1 MKHIFR
7 YLGVTLLLAGIIS
20 ACSPEKIT
28 HPSEAGIPSA
38 TQIEP
43 VISVDQEI
51 NQVTFALPAG
61 TKGLIPVWLFQDKTG
76 DWTQYSA
83 QNGLKKIFTTAG
95 DYSVRMHLMNSNG
108 MSPDFVQKTF
118 HIDNTIMN
126 FDKYN
131 TMLTGGSQ
139 KEWRIDN
146 SVAGHM
152 GCGPSGTSGTE
163 WWSANPDDKK
173 DWGVYD
179 NRMTFVLEGNVY
191 QFDPGAAGTI
201 YVNTG
206 ISSEPYG
213 SHNTNDGNDYLYPVE
228 AQTAEWSWEVDGEDL
243 YLILPA
249 NTYWPYYANV
259 DFIANPRFKVES
271 ISTKSADL
279 VIDNGEIAWHFTI
292 TSGAA
297 EVKFNGFNY
306 NHEANLWKPVDTEGA
321 HSYSFFYAPGWTQIA
336 DPEVSC
342 AGGKYTFSLP
352 SATSEQWQAQC
363 FIIPT
368 TDLPLSAAT
377 NYDFSCILNS
387 STDIKK
393 VTLKL
398 TDTTNDGNFLFT
410 ENVNLT
416 AFEDYVFYLSDLPGI
431 DAAAVKMVFD
441 FGGNPDNTEVS
452 VSNIVLKDH
461 AIDDGTVLPSVPED
475 PVAGPEEY
483 KYDSEANLW
492 KAADAA
498 HSYSFFYAPS
508 WSQLPDPE
516 VENNGNEYLLKLPSA
531 TFAQWQAQFHIIP
544 DNPVALESSKSYD
557 FSVVLNSTTDIRAVT
572 LKLTE
577 NGNDDN
583 FLFTEN
589 VNLTAFEDYIFDL
602 SDLPGIDAAAV
613 KMVFDF
619 GGNPDNTEISVSNIV
634 LKDHAI
640 DDGTVLPS
648 VPEDPVAGP
657 EEYKYDS
664 EANLWKA
671 ADAAHSYSFFYAP
684 SWSQL
689 PDPEVENNGN
699 EYLLKLPSATF
710 AQWQA
715 QFHIIPDNPVALESS
730 KSYDFSVVLNSTT
743 DIRAVTLKLTENGN
757 DDNFLFTENVNLTAF
772 EDYIFDLSDLP
783 GIDAAAV
790 KMVFDFGGNPDN
802 TEVTIKRIVLKD
814 HAIDDGTHKGGA
826 SGENPGGGLDT
837 SGTDIWDNAKVSYTW
852 WYSMADWSGTLTP
865 EISTISNGWKVVI
878 PAGIGGSEWQ
888 GQTHFTLDAPAYA
901 AKKYDFCVTLNSSAA
916 CTCTVKLAW
925 EGNDKDHAFFYDG
938 NVALSAYEDFQYI
951 QSGVS
956 PDADY
961 DKLALFI
968 DLGRTP
974 AGAEVEIKDIHLYE
988 H

>member
-213 SHNTNDGNDYLYPVE
+213 SHNTNDGKDYLYPVE

-306 NHEANLWKPVDTEGA
+306 NHEANLWKPVDAEGA

-441 FGGNPDNTEVS
+441 FGGNPDNTEIS

-461 AIDDGTVLPSVPED
+461 AIDDGTVLPSVPEE

-531 TFAQWQAQFHIIP
+531 TFAQWQAQF
-544 DNPVALESSKSYD
+544 
-557 FSVVLNSTTDIRAVT
+557 F
-572 LKLTE
+572 
-577 NGNDDN
+577 
-583 FLFTEN
+583 
-589 VNLTAFEDYIFDL
+589 
-602 SDLPGIDAAAV
+602 
-613 KMVFDF
+613 
-619 GGNPDNTEISVSNIV
+619 
-634 LKDHAI
+634 
-640 DDGTVLPS
+640 
-648 VPEDPVAGP
+648 
-657 EEYKYDS
+657 
-664 EANLWKA
+664 
-671 ADAAHSYSFFYAP
+671 
-684 SWSQL
+684 
-689 PDPEVENNGN
+689 
-699 EYLLKLPSATF
+699 
-710 AQWQA
+710 
-715 QFHIIPDNPVALESS
+715 IIPDNPVALESS

-888 GQTHFTLDAPAYA
+888 GQTHFTLDAPASA

>member
-306 NHEANLWKPVDTEGA
+306 NHEANLWKPVDADGA

-441 FGGNPDNTEVS
+441 FGGNPDNTE
-452 VSNIVLKDH
+452 
-461 AIDDGTVLPSVPED
+461 
-475 PVAGPEEY
+475 
-483 KYDSEANLW
+483 
-492 KAADAA
+492 
-498 HSYSFFYAPS
+498 
-508 WSQLPDPE
+508 
-516 VENNGNEYLLKLPSA
+516 
-531 TFAQWQAQFHIIP
+531 
-544 DNPVALESSKSYD
+544 
-557 FSVVLNSTTDIRAVT
+557 
-572 LKLTE
+572 
-577 NGNDDN
+577 
-583 FLFTEN
+583 
-589 VNLTAFEDYIFDL
+589 
-602 SDLPGIDAAAV
+602 
-613 KMVFDF
+613 
-619 GGNPDNTEISVSNIV
+619 ISVSNIV

-715 QFHIIPDNPVALESS
+715 QFFIIPDNPVALESS

-743 DIRAVTLKLTENGN
+743 DIRAVTLKLTDVSS

-772 EDYIFDLSDLP
+772 EDYIFDLSNLP

-888 GQTHFTLDAPAYA
+888 GQTHFTLDAPASA

-925 EGNDKDHAFFYDG
+925 EGNDADHAFFYDG

>member
-306 NHEANLWKPVDTEGA
+306 NHEANLWKPVDADGA

-461 AIDDGTVLPSVPED
+461 AIDDGTVLPSVPE
-475 PVAGPEEY
+475 E
-483 KYDSEANLW
+483 
-492 KAADAA
+492 
-498 HSYSFFYAPS
+498 
-508 WSQLPDPE
+508 
-516 VENNGNEYLLKLPSA
+516 
-531 TFAQWQAQFHIIP
+531 
-544 DNPVALESSKSYD
+544 
-557 FSVVLNSTTDIRAVT
+557 
-572 LKLTE
+572 
-577 NGNDDN
+577 
-583 FLFTEN
+583 
-589 VNLTAFEDYIFDL
+589 
-602 SDLPGIDAAAV
+602 
-613 KMVFDF
+613 
-619 GGNPDNTEISVSNIV
+619 
-634 LKDHAI
+634 
-640 DDGTVLPS
+640 
-648 VPEDPVAGP
+648 PVAGP

-888 GQTHFTLDAPAYA
+888 GQTHFTLDAPASA

-925 EGNDKDHAFFYDG
+925 EGNDTDHAFFYDG

>member
-228 AQTAEWSWEVDGEDL
+228 AQAAEWSWEVDGEDL

-306 NHEANLWKPVDTEGA
+306 NHEANLWKPVDAEGA

-508 WSQLPDPE
+508 WSQLPNPE

-531 TFAQWQAQFHIIP
+531 TFAQWQAQFFIIP

-557 FSVVLNSTTDIRAVT
+557 FSVVLNSTTDI
-572 LKLTE
+572 K
-577 NGNDDN
+577 
-583 FLFTEN
+583 
-589 VNLTAFEDYIFDL
+589 
-602 SDLPGIDAAAV
+602 
-613 KMVFDF
+613 
-619 GGNPDNTEISVSNIV
+619 
-634 LKDHAI
+634 
-640 DDGTVLPS
+640 
-648 VPEDPVAGP
+648 
-657 EEYKYDS
+657 
-664 EANLWKA
+664 
-671 ADAAHSYSFFYAP
+671 
-684 SWSQL
+684 
-689 PDPEVENNGN
+689 
-699 EYLLKLPSATF
+699 
-710 AQWQA
+710 
-715 QFHIIPDNPVALESS
+715 
-730 KSYDFSVVLNSTT
+730 
-743 DIRAVTLKLTENGN
+743 AVTLKLTENGN

-888 GQTHFTLDAPAYA
+888 GQTHFTLDAPASA

-925 EGNDKDHAFFYDG
+925 EGNDTDHAFFYDG

>member
-213 SHNTNDGNDYLYPVE
+213 SHNTNDGKDYLYPVE

-306 NHEANLWKPVDTEGA
+306 NHEANLWKPVDAEGA

-398 TDTTNDGNFLFT
+398 TDTANDGNFLFT

-416 AFEDYVFYLSDLPGI
+416 AFEDYVFY
-431 DAAAVKMVFD
+431 
-441 FGGNPDNTEVS
+441 
-452 VSNIVLKDH
+452 
-461 AIDDGTVLPSVPED
+461 
-475 PVAGPEEY
+475 
-483 KYDSEANLW
+483 
-492 KAADAA
+492 
-498 HSYSFFYAPS
+498 
-508 WSQLPDPE
+508 
-516 VENNGNEYLLKLPSA
+516 
-531 TFAQWQAQFHIIP
+531 
-544 DNPVALESSKSYD
+544 
-557 FSVVLNSTTDIRAVT
+557 
-572 LKLTE
+572 
-577 NGNDDN
+577 
-583 FLFTEN
+583 
-589 VNLTAFEDYIFDL
+589 L

-648 VPEDPVAGP
+648 VPEEPVAGP

-684 SWSQL
+684 SWSQI
-689 PDPEVENNGN
+689 PNPEVENNGN

-715 QFHIIPDNPVALESS
+715 QFFIIPDNPVALESS

-888 GQTHFTLDAPAYA
+888 GQTHFTLDAPASA

-916 CTCTVKLAW
+916 CTCSVKLAW

>member
-306 NHEANLWKPVDTEGA
+306 NHEANLWKPVDAEGA

-441 FGGNPDNTEVS
+441 FGGNPDNTE
-452 VSNIVLKDH
+452 
-461 AIDDGTVLPSVPED
+461 
-475 PVAGPEEY
+475 
-483 KYDSEANLW
+483 
-492 KAADAA
+492 
-498 HSYSFFYAPS
+498 
-508 WSQLPDPE
+508 
-516 VENNGNEYLLKLPSA
+516 
-531 TFAQWQAQFHIIP
+531 
-544 DNPVALESSKSYD
+544 
-557 FSVVLNSTTDIRAVT
+557 
-572 LKLTE
+572 
-577 NGNDDN
+577 
-583 FLFTEN
+583 
-589 VNLTAFEDYIFDL
+589 
-602 SDLPGIDAAAV
+602 
-613 KMVFDF
+613 
-619 GGNPDNTEISVSNIV
+619 ISVSNIV

-671 ADAAHSYSFFYAP
+671 ADAAHSYSFYYAP

-715 QFHIIPDNPVALESS
+715 QFFIIPDNPVALESS

-743 DIRAVTLKLTENGN
+743 DIRAVTLKLTDVSS

-888 GQTHFTLDAPAYA
+888 GQTHFTLDAPASA

-925 EGNDKDHAFFYDG
+925 EGNDTDHAFFYDG

>member
-213 SHNTNDGNDYLYPVE
+213 SHNTNDGKDYLYPVE
-228 AQTAEWSWEVDGEDL
+228 AQTAEWSWEVDVEDL

-306 NHEANLWKPVDTEGA
+306 NHEANLWKPVDAEGA

-544 DNPVALESSKSYD
+544 DS
-557 FSVVLNSTTDIRAVT
+557 
-572 LKLTE
+572 
-577 NGNDDN
+577 
-583 FLFTEN
+583 
-589 VNLTAFEDYIFDL
+589 
-602 SDLPGIDAAAV
+602 
-613 KMVFDF
+613 
-619 GGNPDNTEISVSNIV
+619 
-634 LKDHAI
+634 
-640 DDGTVLPS
+640 
-648 VPEDPVAGP
+648 
-657 EEYKYDS
+657 
-664 EANLWKA
+664 
-671 ADAAHSYSFFYAP
+671 
-684 SWSQL
+684 
-689 PDPEVENNGN
+689 
-699 EYLLKLPSATF
+699 
-710 AQWQA
+710 
-715 QFHIIPDNPVALESS
+715 PVALESS

-888 GQTHFTLDAPAYA
+888 GQTHFTLDAPASA

-916 CTCTVKLAW
+916 CTCSVKLAW
-925 EGNDKDHAFFYDG
+925 EGNDTDHAFFYDG

>member
-306 NHEANLWKPVDTEGA
+306 NHEANLWKPVDAEGA

-461 AIDDGTVLPSVPED
+461 AIDDGTVLPSVPEE

-508 WSQLPDPE
+508 WSQIPDPE

-531 TFAQWQAQFHIIP
+531 TFAQWQAQFFIIP

-557 FSVVLNSTTDIRAVT
+557 FSVVLNSTTDI
-572 LKLTE
+572 K
-577 NGNDDN
+577 
-583 FLFTEN
+583 
-589 VNLTAFEDYIFDL
+589 
-602 SDLPGIDAAAV
+602 
-613 KMVFDF
+613 
-619 GGNPDNTEISVSNIV
+619 
-634 LKDHAI
+634 
-640 DDGTVLPS
+640 
-648 VPEDPVAGP
+648 
-657 EEYKYDS
+657 
-664 EANLWKA
+664 
-671 ADAAHSYSFFYAP
+671 
-684 SWSQL
+684 
-689 PDPEVENNGN
+689 
-699 EYLLKLPSATF
+699 
-710 AQWQA
+710 
-715 QFHIIPDNPVALESS
+715 
-730 KSYDFSVVLNSTT
+730 
-743 DIRAVTLKLTENGN
+743 AVTLKLTENGN

-888 GQTHFTLDAPAYA
+888 GQTHFTLDAPASA

-925 EGNDKDHAFFYDG
+925 EGNDTDHAFFYDG

>member
-213 SHNTNDGNDYLYPVE
+213 SYNTNDSNDYLYPVE

-306 NHEANLWKPVDTEGA
+306 NHEANLWKPVDAEGA

-398 TDTTNDGNFLFT
+398 TDTANDGNFLFT

-619 GGNPDNTEISVSNIV
+619 GGNPDNTE
-634 LKDHAI
+634 
-640 DDGTVLPS
+640 
-648 VPEDPVAGP
+648 
-657 EEYKYDS
+657 
-664 EANLWKA
+664 
-671 ADAAHSYSFFYAP
+671 
-684 SWSQL
+684 
-689 PDPEVENNGN
+689 
-699 EYLLKLPSATF
+699 
-710 AQWQA
+710 
-715 QFHIIPDNPVALESS
+715 
-730 KSYDFSVVLNSTT
+730 
-743 DIRAVTLKLTENGN
+743 
-757 DDNFLFTENVNLTAF
+757 
-772 EDYIFDLSDLP
+772 
-783 GIDAAAV
+783 
-790 KMVFDFGGNPDN
+790 
-802 TEVTIKRIVLKD
+802 VTIKRIVLKD
-814 HAIDDGTHKGGA
+814 HAIDDGTHKGAA
-826 SGENPGGGLDT
+826 SGENPGGELDT

-888 GQTHFTLDAPAYA
+888 GQTHFTLDAPASA

-925 EGNDKDHAFFYDG
+925 EGNDTDHAFFYDG

>member
-306 NHEANLWKPVDTEGA
+306 NHEANLWKPVDAEGA

-492 KAADAA
+492 KAADGA
-498 HSYSFFYAPS
+498 HSCTFFYAPS
-508 WSQLPDPE
+508 WNQLPDPE
-516 VENNGNEYLLKLPSA
+516 LANNGNEYLLKLPSA

-544 DNPVALESSKSYD
+544 DSPVALESSKSYD
-557 FSVVLNSTTDIRAVT
+557 FSVVLNSTTDI
-572 LKLTE
+572 K
-577 NGNDDN
+577 
-583 FLFTEN
+583 
-589 VNLTAFEDYIFDL
+589 
-602 SDLPGIDAAAV
+602 
-613 KMVFDF
+613 
-619 GGNPDNTEISVSNIV
+619 
-634 LKDHAI
+634 
-640 DDGTVLPS
+640 
-648 VPEDPVAGP
+648 
-657 EEYKYDS
+657 
-664 EANLWKA
+664 
-671 ADAAHSYSFFYAP
+671 
-684 SWSQL
+684 
-689 PDPEVENNGN
+689 
-699 EYLLKLPSATF
+699 
-710 AQWQA
+710 
-715 QFHIIPDNPVALESS
+715 
-730 KSYDFSVVLNSTT
+730 
-743 DIRAVTLKLTENGN
+743 AVTLKLTENGN

-888 GQTHFTLDAPAYA
+888 GQTHFTLDAPASA

-916 CTCTVKLAW
+916 CTCSVKLAW

>member
-306 NHEANLWKPVDTEGA
+306 NHEANLWKPVDADGA

-619 GGNPDNTEISVSNIV
+619 GGNPDNTE
-634 LKDHAI
+634 
-640 DDGTVLPS
+640 
-648 VPEDPVAGP
+648 
-657 EEYKYDS
+657 
-664 EANLWKA
+664 
-671 ADAAHSYSFFYAP
+671 
-684 SWSQL
+684 
-689 PDPEVENNGN
+689 
-699 EYLLKLPSATF
+699 
-710 AQWQA
+710 
-715 QFHIIPDNPVALESS
+715 
-730 KSYDFSVVLNSTT
+730 
-743 DIRAVTLKLTENGN
+743 
-757 DDNFLFTENVNLTAF
+757 
-772 EDYIFDLSDLP
+772 
-783 GIDAAAV
+783 
-790 KMVFDFGGNPDN
+790 
-802 TEVTIKRIVLKD
+802 VTIKRIVLKD
-814 HAIDDGTHKGGA
+814 HAIDDGTHKGAA

-888 GQTHFTLDAPAYA
+888 GQTHFTLDAPASA

-916 CTCTVKLAW
+916 CTCSVKLAW

>member
-95 DYSVRMHLMNSNG
+95 EYSVRMHLMNSNG

-213 SHNTNDGNDYLYPVE
+213 SHNTNDGKDYLYPVE

-306 NHEANLWKPVDTEGA
+306 NHEANLWKPVDAEGA

-431 DAAAVKMVFD
+431 DAATVKMVFD

-498 HSYSFFYAPS
+498 HSYSFYYAPS
-508 WSQLPDPE
+508 WSQLPNPE

-531 TFAQWQAQFHIIP
+531 TFAQWQAQF
-544 DNPVALESSKSYD
+544 
-557 FSVVLNSTTDIRAVT
+557 F
-572 LKLTE
+572 
-577 NGNDDN
+577 
-583 FLFTEN
+583 
-589 VNLTAFEDYIFDL
+589 
-602 SDLPGIDAAAV
+602 
-613 KMVFDF
+613 
-619 GGNPDNTEISVSNIV
+619 
-634 LKDHAI
+634 
-640 DDGTVLPS
+640 
-648 VPEDPVAGP
+648 
-657 EEYKYDS
+657 
-664 EANLWKA
+664 
-671 ADAAHSYSFFYAP
+671 
-684 SWSQL
+684 
-689 PDPEVENNGN
+689 
-699 EYLLKLPSATF
+699 
-710 AQWQA
+710 
-715 QFHIIPDNPVALESS
+715 IIPDNPVALESS

-814 HAIDDGTHKGGA
+814 HAIDDGTHKGAA

-888 GQTHFTLDAPAYA
+888 GQTHFTLDAPASA

-925 EGNDKDHAFFYDG
+925 EGNDTDHAFFYDG

>member
-213 SHNTNDGNDYLYPVE
+213 SHNTNDGKDYLYPVE

-306 NHEANLWKPVDTEGA
+306 NHEANLWKPVDAEGA

-461 AIDDGTVLPSVPED
+461 AIDDGTVLPSVPEE

-531 TFAQWQAQFHIIP
+531 TFAQWQAQF
-544 DNPVALESSKSYD
+544 
-557 FSVVLNSTTDIRAVT
+557 F
-572 LKLTE
+572 
-577 NGNDDN
+577 
-583 FLFTEN
+583 
-589 VNLTAFEDYIFDL
+589 
-602 SDLPGIDAAAV
+602 
-613 KMVFDF
+613 
-619 GGNPDNTEISVSNIV
+619 
-634 LKDHAI
+634 
-640 DDGTVLPS
+640 
-648 VPEDPVAGP
+648 
-657 EEYKYDS
+657 
-664 EANLWKA
+664 
-671 ADAAHSYSFFYAP
+671 
-684 SWSQL
+684 
-689 PDPEVENNGN
+689 
-699 EYLLKLPSATF
+699 
-710 AQWQA
+710 
-715 QFHIIPDNPVALESS
+715 IIPDNPVALESS

-888 GQTHFTLDAPAYA
+888 GQTHFTLDAPASA

-916 CTCTVKLAW
+916 CTCSVKLAW
-925 EGNDKDHAFFYDG
+925 EGNDTDHAFFYDG

>member
-243 YLILPA
+243 YLVLPA

-306 NHEANLWKPVDTEGA
+306 NHEANLWKPVDAEGA

-368 TDLPLSAAT
+368 ADLPLSAAT

-461 AIDDGTVLPSVPED
+461 AIDDGTVLPSVPEE

-492 KAADAA
+492 KAADGA
-498 HSYSFFYAPS
+498 HSCTFFYAPS
-508 WSQLPDPE
+508 WNQLPDPE
-516 VENNGNEYLLKLPSA
+516 LANNGNEYLLKLPSA

-544 DNPVALESSKSYD
+544 DSPVALESSKSYD
-557 FSVVLNSTTDIRAVT
+557 FSVVLNSTTDI
-572 LKLTE
+572 K
-577 NGNDDN
+577 
-583 FLFTEN
+583 
-589 VNLTAFEDYIFDL
+589 
-602 SDLPGIDAAAV
+602 
-613 KMVFDF
+613 
-619 GGNPDNTEISVSNIV
+619 
-634 LKDHAI
+634 
-640 DDGTVLPS
+640 
-648 VPEDPVAGP
+648 
-657 EEYKYDS
+657 
-664 EANLWKA
+664 
-671 ADAAHSYSFFYAP
+671 
-684 SWSQL
+684 
-689 PDPEVENNGN
+689 
-699 EYLLKLPSATF
+699 
-710 AQWQA
+710 
-715 QFHIIPDNPVALESS
+715 
-730 KSYDFSVVLNSTT
+730 
-743 DIRAVTLKLTENGN
+743 AVTLKLTENGN

-888 GQTHFTLDAPAYA
+888 GQTHFTLDAPASA

-925 EGNDKDHAFFYDG
+925 EGNDTDHAFFYDG

>member
-368 TDLPLSAAT
+368 TALPLSAAT

-416 AFEDYVFYLSDLPGI
+416 AFEDYVFY
-431 DAAAVKMVFD
+431 
-441 FGGNPDNTEVS
+441 
-452 VSNIVLKDH
+452 
-461 AIDDGTVLPSVPED
+461 
-475 PVAGPEEY
+475 
-483 KYDSEANLW
+483 
-492 KAADAA
+492 
-498 HSYSFFYAPS
+498 
-508 WSQLPDPE
+508 
-516 VENNGNEYLLKLPSA
+516 
-531 TFAQWQAQFHIIP
+531 
-544 DNPVALESSKSYD
+544 
-557 FSVVLNSTTDIRAVT
+557 
-572 LKLTE
+572 
-577 NGNDDN
+577 
-583 FLFTEN
+583 
-589 VNLTAFEDYIFDL
+589 L

-684 SWSQL
+684 SWSQI
-689 PDPEVENNGN
+689 PNPEVENNGN

-715 QFHIIPDNPVALESS
+715 QFHIIPDSPVALESS

-743 DIRAVTLKLTENGN
+743 DIRAVTLKLTDVSS

-888 GQTHFTLDAPAYA
+888 GQTHFTLDAPASA

-925 EGNDKDHAFFYDG
+925 EGNDTDHAFFYDG

>member
-441 FGGNPDNTEVS
+441 FGGNPDNTE
-452 VSNIVLKDH
+452 
-461 AIDDGTVLPSVPED
+461 
-475 PVAGPEEY
+475 
-483 KYDSEANLW
+483 
-492 KAADAA
+492 
-498 HSYSFFYAPS
+498 
-508 WSQLPDPE
+508 
-516 VENNGNEYLLKLPSA
+516 
-531 TFAQWQAQFHIIP
+531 
-544 DNPVALESSKSYD
+544 
-557 FSVVLNSTTDIRAVT
+557 
-572 LKLTE
+572 
-577 NGNDDN
+577 
-583 FLFTEN
+583 
-589 VNLTAFEDYIFDL
+589 
-602 SDLPGIDAAAV
+602 
-613 KMVFDF
+613 
-619 GGNPDNTEISVSNIV
+619 ISVSNIV

-715 QFHIIPDNPVALESS
+715 QFFIIPDNPVALESS

-743 DIRAVTLKLTENGN
+743 DIRAVTLKLTDVSS

-888 GQTHFTLDAPAYA
+888 GQTHFTLDAPASA

-925 EGNDKDHAFFYDG
+925 EGNDTDHAFFYDG

>member
-306 NHEANLWKPVDTEGA
+306 NHEANLWKPVDAEGA

-441 FGGNPDNTEVS
+441 FGGNPDNTE
-452 VSNIVLKDH
+452 
-461 AIDDGTVLPSVPED
+461 
-475 PVAGPEEY
+475 
-483 KYDSEANLW
+483 
-492 KAADAA
+492 
-498 HSYSFFYAPS
+498 
-508 WSQLPDPE
+508 
-516 VENNGNEYLLKLPSA
+516 
-531 TFAQWQAQFHIIP
+531 
-544 DNPVALESSKSYD
+544 
-557 FSVVLNSTTDIRAVT
+557 
-572 LKLTE
+572 
-577 NGNDDN
+577 
-583 FLFTEN
+583 
-589 VNLTAFEDYIFDL
+589 
-602 SDLPGIDAAAV
+602 
-613 KMVFDF
+613 
-619 GGNPDNTEISVSNIV
+619 ISVSNIV

-689 PDPEVENNGN
+689 PNPEVENNGN

-715 QFHIIPDNPVALESS
+715 QFHIIPDSPVALASS

-743 DIRAVTLKLTENGN
+743 DIRAVTLKLTDVSS

-888 GQTHFTLDAPAYA
+888 GQTHFTLDAPASA

-925 EGNDKDHAFFYDG
+925 EGNDTDHAFFYDG

>member
-213 SHNTNDGNDYLYPVE
+213 SHNTNDGKDYLYPVE

-306 NHEANLWKPVDTEGA
+306 NHEANLWKPVDAEGA

-398 TDTTNDGNFLFT
+398 TDTANDGNFLFT

-589 VNLTAFEDYIFDL
+589 VNL
-602 SDLPGIDAAAV
+602 S
-613 KMVFDF
+613 
-619 GGNPDNTEISVSNIV
+619 
-634 LKDHAI
+634 
-640 DDGTVLPS
+640 
-648 VPEDPVAGP
+648 
-657 EEYKYDS
+657 
-664 EANLWKA
+664 
-671 ADAAHSYSFFYAP
+671 
-684 SWSQL
+684 
-689 PDPEVENNGN
+689 
-699 EYLLKLPSATF
+699 
-710 AQWQA
+710 
-715 QFHIIPDNPVALESS
+715 
-730 KSYDFSVVLNSTT
+730 
-743 DIRAVTLKLTENGN
+743 
-757 DDNFLFTENVNLTAF
+757 AF

-888 GQTHFTLDAPAYA
+888 GQTHFTLDAPASA

-925 EGNDKDHAFFYDG
+925 EGNDTDHAFFYDG

>member
-306 NHEANLWKPVDTEGA
+306 NHEANLWKPVDAEGA

-508 WSQLPDPE
+508 WSQIPNPE

-531 TFAQWQAQFHIIP
+531 TFAQWQAQFFIIP

-572 LKLTE
+572 LKLT
-577 NGNDDN
+577 D
-583 FLFTEN
+583 
-589 VNLTAFEDYIFDL
+589 
-602 SDLPGIDAAAV
+602 
-613 KMVFDF
+613 
-619 GGNPDNTEISVSNIV
+619 VS
-634 LKDHAI
+634 
-640 DDGTVLPS
+640 S
-648 VPEDPVAGP
+648 
-657 EEYKYDS
+657 
-664 EANLWKA
+664 
-671 ADAAHSYSFFYAP
+671 
-684 SWSQL
+684 
-689 PDPEVENNGN
+689 
-699 EYLLKLPSATF
+699 
-710 AQWQA
+710 
-715 QFHIIPDNPVALESS
+715 
-730 KSYDFSVVLNSTT
+730 
-743 DIRAVTLKLTENGN
+743 

-888 GQTHFTLDAPAYA
+888 GQTHFTLDAPASA

-925 EGNDKDHAFFYDG
+925 EGNDTDHAFFYDG

>member
-213 SHNTNDGNDYLYPVE
+213 SHNTNDGKDYLYPVE

-306 NHEANLWKPVDTEGA
+306 NHEANLWKPVDAEGA

-441 FGGNPDNTEVS
+441 FGGNPDNTE
-452 VSNIVLKDH
+452 
-461 AIDDGTVLPSVPED
+461 
-475 PVAGPEEY
+475 
-483 KYDSEANLW
+483 
-492 KAADAA
+492 
-498 HSYSFFYAPS
+498 
-508 WSQLPDPE
+508 
-516 VENNGNEYLLKLPSA
+516 
-531 TFAQWQAQFHIIP
+531 
-544 DNPVALESSKSYD
+544 
-557 FSVVLNSTTDIRAVT
+557 
-572 LKLTE
+572 
-577 NGNDDN
+577 
-583 FLFTEN
+583 
-589 VNLTAFEDYIFDL
+589 
-602 SDLPGIDAAAV
+602 
-613 KMVFDF
+613 
-619 GGNPDNTEISVSNIV
+619 ISVSNIV

-689 PDPEVENNGN
+689 PDPELANNGN

-715 QFHIIPDNPVALESS
+715 QFFIIPDNPVALESS

-743 DIRAVTLKLTENGN
+743 DIRAVTLKLTDTSS

-888 GQTHFTLDAPAYA
+888 GQTHFTLDAPASA

>member
-306 NHEANLWKPVDTEGA
+306 NHEANLWKPVDAEGA

-441 FGGNPDNTEVS
+441 FGGNPDNTE
-452 VSNIVLKDH
+452 
-461 AIDDGTVLPSVPED
+461 
-475 PVAGPEEY
+475 
-483 KYDSEANLW
+483 
-492 KAADAA
+492 
-498 HSYSFFYAPS
+498 
-508 WSQLPDPE
+508 
-516 VENNGNEYLLKLPSA
+516 
-531 TFAQWQAQFHIIP
+531 
-544 DNPVALESSKSYD
+544 
-557 FSVVLNSTTDIRAVT
+557 
-572 LKLTE
+572 
-577 NGNDDN
+577 
-583 FLFTEN
+583 
-589 VNLTAFEDYIFDL
+589 
-602 SDLPGIDAAAV
+602 
-613 KMVFDF
+613 
-619 GGNPDNTEISVSNIV
+619 ISVSNIV

-689 PDPEVENNGN
+689 PNPEVENNGN

-715 QFHIIPDNPVALESS
+715 QFFIIPDNPVALESS

-743 DIRAVTLKLTENGN
+743 DIRAVTLKLTDVSS

-865 EISTISNGWKVVI
+865 EISTFSNGWKVVI

-888 GQTHFTLDAPAYA
+888 GQTHFTLDAPASA
-901 AKKYDFCVTLNSSAA
+901 AKKYDFCVTLNSSEA

-925 EGNDKDHAFFYDG
+925 EGNDTDHAFFYDG

>member
-213 SHNTNDGNDYLYPVE
+213 SHNTNDGKDYLYPVE

-306 NHEANLWKPVDTEGA
+306 NHEANLWKPVDAEGA

-441 FGGNPDNTEVS
+441 FGGNPDNTEIS

-461 AIDDGTVLPSVPED
+461 AIDDGTVLPSVPEE

-508 WSQLPDPE
+508 WNQLPDPE
-516 VENNGNEYLLKLPSA
+516 LANNGNEYLLKLPSA

-544 DNPVALESSKSYD
+544 DS
-557 FSVVLNSTTDIRAVT
+557 
-572 LKLTE
+572 
-577 NGNDDN
+577 
-583 FLFTEN
+583 
-589 VNLTAFEDYIFDL
+589 
-602 SDLPGIDAAAV
+602 
-613 KMVFDF
+613 
-619 GGNPDNTEISVSNIV
+619 
-634 LKDHAI
+634 
-640 DDGTVLPS
+640 
-648 VPEDPVAGP
+648 
-657 EEYKYDS
+657 
-664 EANLWKA
+664 
-671 ADAAHSYSFFYAP
+671 
-684 SWSQL
+684 
-689 PDPEVENNGN
+689 
-699 EYLLKLPSATF
+699 
-710 AQWQA
+710 
-715 QFHIIPDNPVALESS
+715 PVALESS

-888 GQTHFTLDAPAYA
+888 GQTHFTLDAPASA

-925 EGNDKDHAFFYDG
+925 EGNDTDHAFFYDG

>member
-306 NHEANLWKPVDTEGA
+306 NHEANLWKPVDAEGA

-461 AIDDGTVLPSVPED
+461 AIDDGTVLPSVPEE

-544 DNPVALESSKSYD
+544 DS
-557 FSVVLNSTTDIRAVT
+557 
-572 LKLTE
+572 
-577 NGNDDN
+577 
-583 FLFTEN
+583 
-589 VNLTAFEDYIFDL
+589 
-602 SDLPGIDAAAV
+602 
-613 KMVFDF
+613 
-619 GGNPDNTEISVSNIV
+619 
-634 LKDHAI
+634 
-640 DDGTVLPS
+640 
-648 VPEDPVAGP
+648 
-657 EEYKYDS
+657 
-664 EANLWKA
+664 
-671 ADAAHSYSFFYAP
+671 
-684 SWSQL
+684 
-689 PDPEVENNGN
+689 
-699 EYLLKLPSATF
+699 
-710 AQWQA
+710 
-715 QFHIIPDNPVALESS
+715 PVALESS

-888 GQTHFTLDAPAYA
+888 GQTHFTLDAPASA

-916 CTCTVKLAW
+916 CTCSVKLAW

>member
-306 NHEANLWKPVDTEGA
+306 NHEANLWKPVDAEGA

-544 DNPVALESSKSYD
+544 DSPVALESSKSYD
-557 FSVVLNSTTDIRAVT
+557 FSVVLNSTTDI
-572 LKLTE
+572 K
-577 NGNDDN
+577 
-583 FLFTEN
+583 
-589 VNLTAFEDYIFDL
+589 
-602 SDLPGIDAAAV
+602 
-613 KMVFDF
+613 
-619 GGNPDNTEISVSNIV
+619 
-634 LKDHAI
+634 
-640 DDGTVLPS
+640 
-648 VPEDPVAGP
+648 
-657 EEYKYDS
+657 
-664 EANLWKA
+664 
-671 ADAAHSYSFFYAP
+671 
-684 SWSQL
+684 
-689 PDPEVENNGN
+689 
-699 EYLLKLPSATF
+699 
-710 AQWQA
+710 
-715 QFHIIPDNPVALESS
+715 
-730 KSYDFSVVLNSTT
+730 
-743 DIRAVTLKLTENGN
+743 AVTLKLTENGN

-814 HAIDDGTHKGGA
+814 HAIDDGTHKGAA

-888 GQTHFTLDAPAYA
+888 GQTHFTLDAPASA

-925 EGNDKDHAFFYDG
+925 EGNDTDHAFFYDG

>member
-306 NHEANLWKPVDTEGA
+306 NHEANLWKPVDAEGA

-398 TDTTNDGNFLFT
+398 TDTANDGNFLFT

-461 AIDDGTVLPSVPED
+461 AIDDGTVLPSVPEE

-492 KAADAA
+492 KAADGA
-498 HSYSFFYAPS
+498 HSCTFFYAPS
-508 WSQLPDPE
+508 WNQLPDPE
-516 VENNGNEYLLKLPSA
+516 LANNGNEYLLKLPSA

-544 DNPVALESSKSYD
+544 DSPVALESSKSYD

-589 VNLTAFEDYIFDL
+589 VNL
-602 SDLPGIDAAAV
+602 S
-613 KMVFDF
+613 
-619 GGNPDNTEISVSNIV
+619 
-634 LKDHAI
+634 
-640 DDGTVLPS
+640 
-648 VPEDPVAGP
+648 
-657 EEYKYDS
+657 
-664 EANLWKA
+664 
-671 ADAAHSYSFFYAP
+671 
-684 SWSQL
+684 
-689 PDPEVENNGN
+689 
-699 EYLLKLPSATF
+699 
-710 AQWQA
+710 
-715 QFHIIPDNPVALESS
+715 
-730 KSYDFSVVLNSTT
+730 
-743 DIRAVTLKLTENGN
+743 
-757 DDNFLFTENVNLTAF
+757 AF

-888 GQTHFTLDAPAYA
+888 GQTHFTLDAPASA

-916 CTCTVKLAW
+916 CTCSVKLAW

>member
-243 YLILPA
+243 YLVLPA

-306 NHEANLWKPVDTEGA
+306 NHEANLWKPVDAEGA

-368 TDLPLSAAT
+368 ADLPLSAAT

-461 AIDDGTVLPSVPED
+461 AIDDGTVLPSVPEE

-544 DNPVALESSKSYD
+544 DS
-557 FSVVLNSTTDIRAVT
+557 
-572 LKLTE
+572 
-577 NGNDDN
+577 
-583 FLFTEN
+583 
-589 VNLTAFEDYIFDL
+589 
-602 SDLPGIDAAAV
+602 
-613 KMVFDF
+613 
-619 GGNPDNTEISVSNIV
+619 
-634 LKDHAI
+634 
-640 DDGTVLPS
+640 
-648 VPEDPVAGP
+648 
-657 EEYKYDS
+657 
-664 EANLWKA
+664 
-671 ADAAHSYSFFYAP
+671 
-684 SWSQL
+684 
-689 PDPEVENNGN
+689 
-699 EYLLKLPSATF
+699 
-710 AQWQA
+710 
-715 QFHIIPDNPVALESS
+715 PVALESS

-888 GQTHFTLDAPAYA
+888 GQTHFTLDAPASA

-925 EGNDKDHAFFYDG
+925 EGNDTDHAFFYDG

>member
-306 NHEANLWKPVDTEGA
+306 NHEANLWKPVDADGA

-508 WSQLPDPE
+508 WSQLPNPE

-531 TFAQWQAQFHIIP
+531 TFAQWQAQFFIIP

-572 LKLTE
+572 LKLT
-577 NGNDDN
+577 D
-583 FLFTEN
+583 
-589 VNLTAFEDYIFDL
+589 
-602 SDLPGIDAAAV
+602 
-613 KMVFDF
+613 
-619 GGNPDNTEISVSNIV
+619 VS
-634 LKDHAI
+634 
-640 DDGTVLPS
+640 S
-648 VPEDPVAGP
+648 
-657 EEYKYDS
+657 
-664 EANLWKA
+664 
-671 ADAAHSYSFFYAP
+671 
-684 SWSQL
+684 
-689 PDPEVENNGN
+689 
-699 EYLLKLPSATF
+699 
-710 AQWQA
+710 
-715 QFHIIPDNPVALESS
+715 
-730 KSYDFSVVLNSTT
+730 
-743 DIRAVTLKLTENGN
+743 

-888 GQTHFTLDAPAYA
+888 GQTHFTLDAPASA

-916 CTCTVKLAW
+916 CTCSVKLAW
-925 EGNDKDHAFFYDG
+925 EGNDTDHAFFYDG

>member
-306 NHEANLWKPVDTEGA
+306 NHEANLWKPVDAEGA

-398 TDTTNDGNFLFT
+398 TDTANDGNFLFT

-461 AIDDGTVLPSVPED
+461 AIDDGTVLPSVPEE

-508 WSQLPDPE
+508 WSQ
-516 VENNGNEYLLKLPSA
+516 
-531 TFAQWQAQFHIIP
+531 IP
-544 DNPVALESSKSYD
+544 N
-557 FSVVLNSTTDIRAVT
+557 
-572 LKLTE
+572 
-577 NGNDDN
+577 
-583 FLFTEN
+583 
-589 VNLTAFEDYIFDL
+589 
-602 SDLPGIDAAAV
+602 
-613 KMVFDF
+613 
-619 GGNPDNTEISVSNIV
+619 
-634 LKDHAI
+634 
-640 DDGTVLPS
+640 
-648 VPEDPVAGP
+648 
-657 EEYKYDS
+657 
-664 EANLWKA
+664 
-671 ADAAHSYSFFYAP
+671 
-684 SWSQL
+684 
-689 PDPEVENNGN
+689 PEVENNGN

-888 GQTHFTLDAPAYA
+888 GQTHFTLDAPASA

-916 CTCTVKLAW
+916 CTCSVKLAW

>member
-213 SHNTNDGNDYLYPVE
+213 SHNTNDGKDYLYPVE

-492 KAADAA
+492 KAADGA
-498 HSYSFFYAPS
+498 HSCTFFYAPS
-508 WSQLPDPE
+508 WNQLPDPE
-516 VENNGNEYLLKLPSA
+516 LANNGNEYLLKLPSA
-531 TFAQWQAQFHIIP
+531 TFAQWQAQF
-544 DNPVALESSKSYD
+544 
-557 FSVVLNSTTDIRAVT
+557 F
-572 LKLTE
+572 
-577 NGNDDN
+577 
-583 FLFTEN
+583 
-589 VNLTAFEDYIFDL
+589 
-602 SDLPGIDAAAV
+602 
-613 KMVFDF
+613 
-619 GGNPDNTEISVSNIV
+619 
-634 LKDHAI
+634 
-640 DDGTVLPS
+640 
-648 VPEDPVAGP
+648 
-657 EEYKYDS
+657 
-664 EANLWKA
+664 
-671 ADAAHSYSFFYAP
+671 
-684 SWSQL
+684 
-689 PDPEVENNGN
+689 
-699 EYLLKLPSATF
+699 
-710 AQWQA
+710 
-715 QFHIIPDNPVALESS
+715 IIPDNPVALESS

-888 GQTHFTLDAPAYA
+888 GQTHFTLDAPASA

-916 CTCTVKLAW
+916 CTCSVKLAW

>member
-213 SHNTNDGNDYLYPVE
+213 SHNTNDGKDYLYPVE

-306 NHEANLWKPVDTEGA
+306 NHEANLWKPVDAEGA

-461 AIDDGTVLPSVPED
+461 AIDDGTVLPSVPEE

-544 DNPVALESSKSYD
+544 DS
-557 FSVVLNSTTDIRAVT
+557 
-572 LKLTE
+572 
-577 NGNDDN
+577 
-583 FLFTEN
+583 
-589 VNLTAFEDYIFDL
+589 
-602 SDLPGIDAAAV
+602 
-613 KMVFDF
+613 
-619 GGNPDNTEISVSNIV
+619 
-634 LKDHAI
+634 
-640 DDGTVLPS
+640 
-648 VPEDPVAGP
+648 
-657 EEYKYDS
+657 
-664 EANLWKA
+664 
-671 ADAAHSYSFFYAP
+671 
-684 SWSQL
+684 
-689 PDPEVENNGN
+689 
-699 EYLLKLPSATF
+699 
-710 AQWQA
+710 
-715 QFHIIPDNPVALESS
+715 PVALESS

-888 GQTHFTLDAPAYA
+888 GQTHFTLDAPASA

-916 CTCTVKLAW
+916 CTCSVKLAW

>member
-213 SHNTNDGNDYLYPVE
+213 SHNTNDGKDYLYPVE

-306 NHEANLWKPVDTEGA
+306 NHEANLWKPVDAEGA

-557 FSVVLNSTTDIRAVT
+557 FSVVLNSTTDI
-572 LKLTE
+572 K
-577 NGNDDN
+577 
-583 FLFTEN
+583 
-589 VNLTAFEDYIFDL
+589 
-602 SDLPGIDAAAV
+602 
-613 KMVFDF
+613 
-619 GGNPDNTEISVSNIV
+619 
-634 LKDHAI
+634 
-640 DDGTVLPS
+640 
-648 VPEDPVAGP
+648 
-657 EEYKYDS
+657 
-664 EANLWKA
+664 
-671 ADAAHSYSFFYAP
+671 
-684 SWSQL
+684 
-689 PDPEVENNGN
+689 
-699 EYLLKLPSATF
+699 
-710 AQWQA
+710 
-715 QFHIIPDNPVALESS
+715 
-730 KSYDFSVVLNSTT
+730 
-743 DIRAVTLKLTENGN
+743 AVTLKLTENGN

-888 GQTHFTLDAPAYA
+888 GQTHFTLDAPASA

-916 CTCTVKLAW
+916 CTCSVKLAW

>member
-179 NRMTFVLEGNVY
+179 NRMTFVLEDNVY

-306 NHEANLWKPVDTEGA
+306 NHEANLWKPVDAEGA

-441 FGGNPDNTEVS
+441 FGGNPDNTE
-452 VSNIVLKDH
+452 
-461 AIDDGTVLPSVPED
+461 
-475 PVAGPEEY
+475 
-483 KYDSEANLW
+483 
-492 KAADAA
+492 
-498 HSYSFFYAPS
+498 
-508 WSQLPDPE
+508 
-516 VENNGNEYLLKLPSA
+516 
-531 TFAQWQAQFHIIP
+531 
-544 DNPVALESSKSYD
+544 
-557 FSVVLNSTTDIRAVT
+557 
-572 LKLTE
+572 
-577 NGNDDN
+577 
-583 FLFTEN
+583 
-589 VNLTAFEDYIFDL
+589 
-602 SDLPGIDAAAV
+602 
-613 KMVFDF
+613 
-619 GGNPDNTEISVSNIV
+619 ISVSNIV

-684 SWSQL
+684 SWSQI

-715 QFHIIPDNPVALESS
+715 QFHIIPDSPVALESS

-888 GQTHFTLDAPAYA
+888 GQTHFTLDAPASA

-925 EGNDKDHAFFYDG
+925 EGNDTDHAFFYDG

>member
-306 NHEANLWKPVDTEGA
+306 NHEANLWKPVDAEGA

-398 TDTTNDGNFLFT
+398 TDTANDGNFLFT

-619 GGNPDNTEISVSNIV
+619 GGNPDNTE
-634 LKDHAI
+634 
-640 DDGTVLPS
+640 
-648 VPEDPVAGP
+648 
-657 EEYKYDS
+657 
-664 EANLWKA
+664 
-671 ADAAHSYSFFYAP
+671 
-684 SWSQL
+684 
-689 PDPEVENNGN
+689 
-699 EYLLKLPSATF
+699 
-710 AQWQA
+710 
-715 QFHIIPDNPVALESS
+715 
-730 KSYDFSVVLNSTT
+730 
-743 DIRAVTLKLTENGN
+743 
-757 DDNFLFTENVNLTAF
+757 
-772 EDYIFDLSDLP
+772 
-783 GIDAAAV
+783 
-790 KMVFDFGGNPDN
+790 
-802 TEVTIKRIVLKD
+802 VTIKRIVLKD

-826 SGENPGGGLDT
+826 SGDNPGGGVDT

-888 GQTHFTLDAPAYA
+888 GQTHFTLDAPASA

-916 CTCTVKLAW
+916 CTCSVKLAW

>member
-306 NHEANLWKPVDTEGA
+306 NHEANLWKPVDAEGA

-416 AFEDYVFYLSDLPGI
+416 AFEDYVFY
-431 DAAAVKMVFD
+431 
-441 FGGNPDNTEVS
+441 
-452 VSNIVLKDH
+452 
-461 AIDDGTVLPSVPED
+461 
-475 PVAGPEEY
+475 
-483 KYDSEANLW
+483 
-492 KAADAA
+492 
-498 HSYSFFYAPS
+498 
-508 WSQLPDPE
+508 
-516 VENNGNEYLLKLPSA
+516 
-531 TFAQWQAQFHIIP
+531 
-544 DNPVALESSKSYD
+544 
-557 FSVVLNSTTDIRAVT
+557 
-572 LKLTE
+572 
-577 NGNDDN
+577 
-583 FLFTEN
+583 
-589 VNLTAFEDYIFDL
+589 L

-888 GQTHFTLDAPAYA
+888 GQTHFTLDAPASA

-925 EGNDKDHAFFYDG
+925 EGNDTDHAFFYDG

>member
-213 SHNTNDGNDYLYPVE
+213 SHNTNDGKDYLYPVE

-306 NHEANLWKPVDTEGA
+306 NHEANLWKPVDADGA

-492 KAADAA
+492 KAADGA
-498 HSYSFFYAPS
+498 HSCTFFYAPS
-508 WSQLPDPE
+508 WNQLPDPE
-516 VENNGNEYLLKLPSA
+516 LANNGNEYLLKLPSA

-557 FSVVLNSTTDIRAVT
+557 FSVVLNSTTDI
-572 LKLTE
+572 K
-577 NGNDDN
+577 
-583 FLFTEN
+583 
-589 VNLTAFEDYIFDL
+589 
-602 SDLPGIDAAAV
+602 
-613 KMVFDF
+613 
-619 GGNPDNTEISVSNIV
+619 
-634 LKDHAI
+634 
-640 DDGTVLPS
+640 
-648 VPEDPVAGP
+648 
-657 EEYKYDS
+657 
-664 EANLWKA
+664 
-671 ADAAHSYSFFYAP
+671 
-684 SWSQL
+684 
-689 PDPEVENNGN
+689 
-699 EYLLKLPSATF
+699 
-710 AQWQA
+710 
-715 QFHIIPDNPVALESS
+715 
-730 KSYDFSVVLNSTT
+730 
-743 DIRAVTLKLTENGN
+743 AVTLKLTENGN

-888 GQTHFTLDAPAYA
+888 GQTHFTLDAPASA

-916 CTCTVKLAW
+916 CTCSVKLAW

>member
-306 NHEANLWKPVDTEGA
+306 NHEANLWKPVDAEGA

-461 AIDDGTVLPSVPED
+461 AIDDGTVLPSVPEE

-492 KAADAA
+492 KAADGA
-498 HSYSFFYAPS
+498 HSCTFFYAPS
-508 WSQLPDPE
+508 WSQLPNPE

-531 TFAQWQAQFHIIP
+531 TFAQWQAQFFIIP

-572 LKLTE
+572 LKLT
-577 NGNDDN
+577 D
-583 FLFTEN
+583 
-589 VNLTAFEDYIFDL
+589 
-602 SDLPGIDAAAV
+602 
-613 KMVFDF
+613 
-619 GGNPDNTEISVSNIV
+619 VS
-634 LKDHAI
+634 
-640 DDGTVLPS
+640 S
-648 VPEDPVAGP
+648 
-657 EEYKYDS
+657 
-664 EANLWKA
+664 
-671 ADAAHSYSFFYAP
+671 
-684 SWSQL
+684 
-689 PDPEVENNGN
+689 
-699 EYLLKLPSATF
+699 
-710 AQWQA
+710 
-715 QFHIIPDNPVALESS
+715 
-730 KSYDFSVVLNSTT
+730 
-743 DIRAVTLKLTENGN
+743 

-888 GQTHFTLDAPAYA
+888 GQTHFTLDAPASA

>member
-213 SHNTNDGNDYLYPVE
+213 SHNTNDGKDYLYPVE

-306 NHEANLWKPVDTEGA
+306 NHEANLWKPVDAEGA

-461 AIDDGTVLPSVPED
+461 AIDDGTVLPSVPEE

-544 DNPVALESSKSYD
+544 DSPVALESSKSYD
-557 FSVVLNSTTDIRAVT
+557 FSVVLNSTTDI
-572 LKLTE
+572 K
-577 NGNDDN
+577 
-583 FLFTEN
+583 
-589 VNLTAFEDYIFDL
+589 
-602 SDLPGIDAAAV
+602 
-613 KMVFDF
+613 
-619 GGNPDNTEISVSNIV
+619 
-634 LKDHAI
+634 
-640 DDGTVLPS
+640 
-648 VPEDPVAGP
+648 
-657 EEYKYDS
+657 
-664 EANLWKA
+664 
-671 ADAAHSYSFFYAP
+671 
-684 SWSQL
+684 
-689 PDPEVENNGN
+689 
-699 EYLLKLPSATF
+699 
-710 AQWQA
+710 
-715 QFHIIPDNPVALESS
+715 
-730 KSYDFSVVLNSTT
+730 
-743 DIRAVTLKLTENGN
+743 AVTLKLTENGN

-814 HAIDDGTHKGGA
+814 HAIDDGTHKGAA

-888 GQTHFTLDAPAYA
+888 GQTHFTLDAPASA

-916 CTCTVKLAW
+916 CTCSVKLAW

>member
-213 SHNTNDGNDYLYPVE
+213 SHNTNDGKDYLYPVE

-306 NHEANLWKPVDTEGA
+306 NHEANLWKPVDAEGA

-531 TFAQWQAQFHIIP
+531 TFAQWQAQFFIIP

-572 LKLTE
+572 LKLTDVSS
-577 NGNDDN
+577 DDN

-589 VNLTAFEDYIFDL
+589 VNL
-602 SDLPGIDAAAV
+602 S
-613 KMVFDF
+613 
-619 GGNPDNTEISVSNIV
+619 
-634 LKDHAI
+634 
-640 DDGTVLPS
+640 
-648 VPEDPVAGP
+648 
-657 EEYKYDS
+657 
-664 EANLWKA
+664 
-671 ADAAHSYSFFYAP
+671 
-684 SWSQL
+684 
-689 PDPEVENNGN
+689 
-699 EYLLKLPSATF
+699 
-710 AQWQA
+710 
-715 QFHIIPDNPVALESS
+715 
-730 KSYDFSVVLNSTT
+730 
-743 DIRAVTLKLTENGN
+743 
-757 DDNFLFTENVNLTAF
+757 AF

-888 GQTHFTLDAPAYA
+888 GQTHFTLDAPASA

-916 CTCTVKLAW
+916 CTCSVKLAW